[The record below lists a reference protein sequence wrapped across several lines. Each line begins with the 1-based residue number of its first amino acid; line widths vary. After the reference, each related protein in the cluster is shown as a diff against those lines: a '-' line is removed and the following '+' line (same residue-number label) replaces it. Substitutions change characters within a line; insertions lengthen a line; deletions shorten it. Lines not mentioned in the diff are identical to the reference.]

1 DALPILWRGPA
12 LWAWGRGSVPG
23 GDEDLAQDPRGLGQR
38 LPVRLG
44 ALFETVAEPG
54 VATLAASEDHLLSG
68 LGEGDLHL
76 AAIHGMGGAGDE
88 PLLLEPAQ
96 GPRHDRRAH
105 VFEVR
110 ERARRGLPRAL
121 EVGEHK
127 ELRDGDQLRGGAGA
141 QHARGDEQHALQLR
155 SQLRSARLGG
165 GALRLPLS
173 RGPAVGHSSRPSTA
187 PRRKYATNMIATTY
201 MSQWTSRALPRTTR
215 ISTYITKPAP
225 IPTVIE

>member
-1 DALPILWRGPA
+1 AGRHRLILPAQADGRTASCGPAVVVGGAMCPLAEPSAVALWRGPA

-76 AAIHGMGGAGDE
+76 AAIPGMGGAGDE

-96 GPRHDRRAH
+96 GPRHD
-105 VFEVR
+105 
-110 ERARRGLPRAL
+110 
-121 EVGEHK
+121 
-127 ELRDGDQLRGGAGA
+127 
-141 QHARGDEQHALQLR
+141 
-155 SQLRSARLGG
+155 
-165 GALRLPLS
+165 
-173 RGPAVGHSSRPSTA
+173 
-187 PRRKYATNMIATTY
+187 
-201 MSQWTSRALPRTTR
+201 
-215 ISTYITKPAP
+215 
-225 IPTVIE
+225 